1 MINNHFNLPLD
12 SHFKRPIIYTEERV
26 MRFTLL
32 AVAAALS
39 MVSLP
44 VLAGNVAVAD
54 SQTAIMATDAAKKTF
69 DKLNADM
76 KPQRDRLDTLRKDIA
91 GFEEKFQKN
100 ASVMSDK
107 DKRELQ
113 KQAEAKIN
121 EFKSLADAVQ
131 KRAQEVQQEMLKSL
145 IPKTEVVVEELR
157 KAGNYDII
165 IEKKNVIFADPSVD
179 LTKKITE
186 KLNAAK

>member
-1 MINNHFNLPLD
+1 
-12 SHFKRPIIYTEERV
+12 
-26 MRFTLL
+26 MRFTSL
-32 AVAAALS
+32 VV
-39 MVSLP
+39 VSLCVVLSAP

-54 SQTAIMATDAAKKTF
+54 SQSAILATEVAKKTF
-69 DKLNADM
+69 EKLNADM
-76 KPQRDRLDTLRKDIA
+76 KPQRDRLEQLRKDIA
-91 GFEEKFQKN
+91 AIEEKFQKN

-121 EFKSLADAVQ
+121 EFKGLADAVQ
-131 KRAQEVQQEMLKSL
+131 KRANEVQQDMLKKL

-179 LTKKITE
+179 LTKKITD

>member
-1 MINNHFNLPLD
+1 
-12 SHFKRPIIYTEERV
+12 

-32 AVAAALS
+32 VAAAALT

-100 ASVMSDK
+100 ASVMSEK
-107 DKRELQ
+107 DKRDLQ

-131 KRAQEVQQEMLKSL
+131 KRAQEVQQDMLKSL

-186 KLNAAK
+186 KLNAAI

>member
-1 MINNHFNLPLD
+1 
-12 SHFKRPIIYTEERV
+12 

-32 AVAAALS
+32 VAAAALT

-100 ASVMSDK
+100 ASVMSEK
-107 DKRELQ
+107 DKRDLQ

-131 KRAQEVQQEMLKSL
+131 KRAQEVQQDMLKSL

-186 KLNAAK
+186 KLNAVK

>member
-1 MINNHFNLPLD
+1 
-12 SHFKRPIIYTEERV
+12 V
-26 MRFTLL
+26 
-32 AVAAALS
+32 LS
-39 MVSLP
+39 AP

-54 SQTAIMATDAAKKTF
+54 SQSAILATEVAKKTF
-69 DKLNADM
+69 EKLNADM
-76 KPQRDRLDTLRKDIA
+76 KPQRDRLEQLRKDIA
-91 GFEEKFQKN
+91 AIEEKFQKN

-121 EFKSLADAVQ
+121 EFKTLADAVQ
-131 KRAQEVQQEMLKSL
+131 KRANEVQQDMLKKL

-179 LTKKITE
+179 LTKKITD

>member
-1 MINNHFNLPLD
+1 MRNNHFNLPLD

-32 AVAAALS
+32 VAAAALT

-100 ASVMSDK
+100 ASVMSEK
-107 DKRELQ
+107 DKRDLQ

-131 KRAQEVQQEMLKSL
+131 KRAQEVQQDMLKSL

>member
-1 MINNHFNLPLD
+1 
-12 SHFKRPIIYTEERV
+12 
-26 MRFTLL
+26 MRFTSW
-32 AVAAALS
+32 AVVAALTV
-39 MVSLP
+39 VSLP
-44 VLAGNVAVAD
+44 TFAGNVAVAD
-54 SQTAIMATDAAKKTF
+54 SQMAIMATDAAKKTF

-76 KPQRDRLDTLRKDIA
+76 KPQRDRLDSLRKDIA
-91 GFEEKFQKN
+91 GYEEKFQKN

-121 EFKSLADAVQ
+121 EFKTLADALQ
-131 KRAQEVQQEMLKSL
+131 KRAQEVQQEMLKNL
-145 IPKTEVVVEELR
+145 IPKTELVVEELR

-186 KLNAAK
+186 KLNASK

>member
-1 MINNHFNLPLD
+1 
-12 SHFKRPIIYTEERV
+12 
-26 MRFTLL
+26 MRFSSW
-32 AVAAALS
+32 AVAAVLTVA
-39 MVSLP
+39 SLP

-54 SQTAIMATDAAKKTF
+54 SQTAIMATEAAKKTF
-69 DKLNADM
+69 EKLNADM
-76 KPQRDRLDTLRKDIA
+76 KPQRDRLESLRKDIA
-91 GFEEKFQKN
+91 IFEEKFQKN

-107 DKRELQ
+107 DKRDLQ
-113 KQAEAKIN
+113 RQAEAKIN
-121 EFKSLADAVQ
+121 EFKTLADAVQ
-131 KRAQEVQQEMLKSL
+131 KRAQEVQQDMLKGL

-157 KAGNYDII
+157 KAGGYDII

>member
-1 MINNHFNLPLD
+1 
-12 SHFKRPIIYTEERV
+12 
-26 MRFTLL
+26 MRFSSW
-32 AVAAALS
+32 AVAAVLTV
-39 MVSLP
+39 VSLP

-54 SQTAIMATDAAKKTF
+54 SQAAILATNVAKKTF
-69 DKLNADM
+69 EKLNADM
-76 KPQRDRLDTLRKDIA
+76 KPQRDRLESLRKDIA
-91 GFEEKFQKN
+91 IFEEKFQKN

-107 DKRELQ
+107 DKRDLQ
-113 KQAEAKIN
+113 RQAEAKIN
-121 EFKSLADAVQ
+121 EFKTLADAVQ
-131 KRAQEVQQEMLKSL
+131 KRAQEVQQDMLKSL

-157 KAGNYDII
+157 KAGGYDII

>member
-1 MINNHFNLPLD
+1 
-12 SHFKRPIIYTEERV
+12 
-26 MRFTLL
+26 MRFSSW
-32 AVAAALS
+32 AVAAVLTV
-39 MVSLP
+39 VSLP

-54 SQTAIMATDAAKKTF
+54 SQTAIMATEAAKKTF
-69 DKLNADM
+69 EKLNADM
-76 KPQRDRLDTLRKDIA
+76 KPQRDRLESLRKDIA
-91 GFEEKFQKN
+91 IFEEKFQKN

-107 DKRELQ
+107 DKRDLQ
-113 KQAEAKIN
+113 RQAEAKIN
-121 EFKSLADAVQ
+121 EFKTLADAVQ
-131 KRAQEVQQEMLKSL
+131 KRAQEVQQDMLKGL

-157 KAGNYDII
+157 KAGGYDII

>member
-1 MINNHFNLPLD
+1 
-12 SHFKRPIIYTEERV
+12 

-32 AVAAALS
+32 VAAAALT

-100 ASVMSDK
+100 ASVMSEK
-107 DKRELQ
+107 DKRDLQ

-121 EFKSLADAVQ
+121 EFKTLADALQ
-131 KRAQEVQQEMLKSL
+131 KRAQEVQQEMLKNL
-145 IPKTEVVVEELR
+145 IPKTELVVEELR

-186 KLNAAK
+186 KLNASK

>member
-1 MINNHFNLPLD
+1 
-12 SHFKRPIIYTEERV
+12 

-32 AVAAALS
+32 VAAAALT

-100 ASVMSDK
+100 ASVMSEK
-107 DKRELQ
+107 DKRDLQ

-131 KRAQEVQQEMLKSL
+131 KRAQEVQQDMLKSL
-145 IPKTEVVVEELR
+145 IQKTEVVVEELR

>member
-1 MINNHFNLPLD
+1 
-12 SHFKRPIIYTEERV
+12 

-39 MVSLP
+39 IVSLP

-54 SQTAIMATDAAKKTF
+54 SQMAIMATDAAKKTF
-69 DKLNADM
+69 EKLNADM
-76 KPQRDRLDTLRKDIA
+76 KPQRDRLDTLRKEIA
-91 GFEEKFQKN
+91 GYEEKFQKN

-121 EFKSLADAVQ
+121 EFKTLADALQ

>member
-1 MINNHFNLPLD
+1 
-12 SHFKRPIIYTEERV
+12 

-32 AVAAALS
+32 VAAAALT

-100 ASVMSDK
+100 ASVMSEK
-107 DKRELQ
+107 DKRDLQ

-121 EFKSLADAVQ
+121 EFKSLADTVQ
-131 KRAQEVQQEMLKSL
+131 KRAQEVQQDMLKSL

>member
-1 MINNHFNLPLD
+1 
-12 SHFKRPIIYTEERV
+12 

-32 AVAAALS
+32 AAAAALT

-100 ASVMSDK
+100 ASVMSEK
-107 DKRELQ
+107 DKRDLQ

-131 KRAQEVQQEMLKSL
+131 KRAQEVQQDMLKSL

>member
-1 MINNHFNLPLD
+1 
-12 SHFKRPIIYTEERV
+12 

-32 AVAAALS
+32 TVAAALT

-91 GFEEKFQKN
+91 GFEEKYRKN
-100 ASVMSDK
+100 ASIMRDE

-113 KQAEAKIN
+113 KQAEAKMN
-121 EFKSLADAVQ
+121 EFKTLADAVQ

>member
-1 MINNHFNLPLD
+1 
-12 SHFKRPIIYTEERV
+12 

-32 AVAAALS
+32 VAAAAIT

-100 ASVMSDK
+100 ASVMSEK
-107 DKRELQ
+107 DKRDLQ

-131 KRAQEVQQEMLKSL
+131 KRAQEVQQDMLKSL